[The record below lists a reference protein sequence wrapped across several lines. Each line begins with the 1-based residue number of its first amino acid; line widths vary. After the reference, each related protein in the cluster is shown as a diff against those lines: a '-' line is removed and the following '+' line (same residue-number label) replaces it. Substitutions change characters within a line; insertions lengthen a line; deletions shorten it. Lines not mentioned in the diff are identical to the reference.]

1 MIESLVSTL
10 IGPIT
15 GLISKFVPDKD
26 KAAELAHD
34 IATLADK
41 QAHDQIMAQLAVNKV
56 EAAHKSLFVSG
67 WRPAVGWVCVA
78 GMAFNFIVV
87 PMLGPIFDAYSSVN
101 LELLE
106 LEMMMPVLLGML
118 GLGSMRT
125 AEKMKNV
132 ARNN

>member
-1 MIESLVSTL
+1 
-10 IGPIT
+10 
-15 GLISKFVPDKD
+15 LISKFIPDKD
-26 KAAELAHD
+26 KAAALAHE

-41 QAHDQIMAQLAVNKV
+41 QAHDQIMAQLEVNKV

-87 PMLGPIFDAYSSVN
+87 PLVGPPVAAYSQVH

-118 GLGSMRT
+118 GLGGMRSY
-125 AEKMKNV
+125 EKRNGV

>member
-1 MIESLVSTL
+1 MIASLVSTL
-10 IGPIT
+10 VGPIT
-15 GLISKFVPDKD
+15 DLIGKVIPDKD
-26 KAAELAHD
+26 KAAALAHD

-41 QAHDQIMAQLAVNKV
+41 QAHDQIMGQLEINKIS
-56 EAAHKSLFVSG
+56 AAHKSLFVSG

-78 GMAFNFIVV
+78 GMGFNFILV
-87 PMLGPIFDAYSSVN
+87 PMLGPIFDAYTSVN
-101 LELLE
+101 LDLLE

>member
-10 IGPIT
+10 VGPIT
-15 GLISKFVPDKD
+15 GLISKFIPDKD
-26 KAAELAHD
+26 KAAALAHE

-41 QAHDQIMAQLAVNKV
+41 QAHDQIMAQLEVNKV

-87 PMLGPIFDAYSSVN
+87 PLVGPPIEAYSKVH

-118 GLGSMRT
+118 GLGGMRSY
-125 AEKMKNV
+125 EKRNGV